1 MQVSTGLGHISVQQ
15 SLVEILCVPNISLL
29 FFCVVER
36 ALHIKVSVLVV
47 VRSVYVQIFI
57 IFDLIFS
64 VDRSMTKSIS
74 LMLSSKDL
82 WLV

>member
-1 MQVSTGLGHISVQQ
+1 MKVSTGLGHISVLQ

-29 FFCVVER
+29 FFYIVER

-64 VDRSMTKSIS
+64 VDGTVTKSIS
-74 LMLSSKDL
+74 LMISSKDL